1 MVEQVECGRL
11 SPGWILPIGSVL
23 SELQQLAVQL
33 VYDDLDRGTG
43 GGLQHRTNEAN
54 HLLGFTV
61 PGAVQHLDNHCYGC
75 QRNWR
80 LQHDRKLLLR
90 RYGSQLDRHVYS
102 RANAFADLKGGSK
115 STTSSRGSAAGSALE
130 LPLMRR
136 HGGCGGGGCG
146 GGSSSSGHAGRPA
159 GSQERKITQSL
170 VTLSCVFVALN
181 VPSYSLRLRDYVLVA
196 TGRIP
201 QNQPLSEIILENVFN
216 LIYYTNFSI
225 NFFVYCLSSENF
237 RSAAWQLW
245 HEWLPAFRLR
255 KRAAPIPL

>member
-90 RYGSQLDRHVYS
+90 RYGSQLDRHGIVVC
-102 RANAFADLKGGSK
+102 RTGNCD
-115 STTSSRGSAAGSALE
+115 
-130 LPLMRR
+130 
-136 HGGCGGGGCG
+136 HGLQYC
-146 GGSSSSGHAGRPA
+146 HLL
-159 GSQERKITQSL
+159 QSL
-170 VTLSCVFVALN
+170 FSCQ
-181 VPSYSLRLRDYVLVA
+181 
-196 TGRIP
+196 RICRP
-201 QNQPLSEIILENVFN
+201 E
-216 LIYYTNFSI
+216 
-225 NFFVYCLSSENF
+225 
-237 RSAAWQLW
+237 RW
-245 HEWLPAFRLR
+245 
-255 KRAAPIPL
+255 